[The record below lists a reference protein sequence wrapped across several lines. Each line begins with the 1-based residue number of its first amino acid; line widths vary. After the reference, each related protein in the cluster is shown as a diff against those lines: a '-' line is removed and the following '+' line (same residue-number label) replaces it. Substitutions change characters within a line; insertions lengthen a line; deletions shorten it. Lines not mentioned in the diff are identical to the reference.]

1 MDLLKSLLEQL
12 LSERDVFSWNC
23 HQSNKIVLTIK
34 FELSPDER
42 RHLENLGLSKV
53 EFDSDSVTT
62 YKKKSRYQIER
73 DARRSFSLIKK
84 HTENSQSKQSN
95 QSGMLPLK
103 KNSSSSDQFQKR
115 DASSVVPFGSC
126 SDQPE
131 KSNASASST
140 SSPEVLP
147 RGGNSSV
154 VTEHA
159 YSTPLPRP
167 KPDAVP
173 KRPDGPKL
181 NSSPKTSE
189 AAAKSPSLIEDACA
203 KILDAIE
210 TYLPI
215 DADYKRLMQDNYEK
229 EKASGECFYCNE
241 MIPSSPLENSDH
253 HLFCSDLCRQL
264 YDADHPSRSGSMNS
278 SLSDVRPPD

>member
-103 KNSSSSDQFQKR
+103 KDSSSSDQFQKR

-147 RGGNSSV
+147 RGGNSTV

-159 YSTPLPRP
+159 YSTPLPGP

-173 KRPDGPKL
+173 KRPDEPKL

-189 AAAKSPSLIEDACA
+189 AAAKSPSLTEDACA
-203 KILDAIE
+203 ALLATLE
-210 TYLPI
+210 SYNQ
-215 DADYKRLMQDNYEK
+215 RLMQENYEK
-229 EKASGECFYCNE
+229 DNALGKCYYCNE
-241 MIPSSPLENSDH
+241 MFPSSPFENSDR
-253 HLFCSDLCRQL
+253 HLFCSDLCLQL

-278 SLSDVRPPD
+278 SLSDVKPPD